1 MGTSYGQL
9 GLKERI
15 EIYRL
20 HADGKSLHVIATALG
35 RHASTISRELRRNS
49 KPSRRWRG
57 GYDPQR
63 AQSLTQRRHARGRA
77 HKLERQPDL
86 RKQVFD
92 RLAMGW
98 SPEQI
103 AGRLTLAK
111 GEPVISHE
119 SIYRYI
125 YWRLWSF
132 KENLHLLLPRRKYAR
147 GKPGRKGGGSWTERI
162 KRRIPIAKR
171 PQGIN
176 QRRCV
181 GHWEADTMAF
191 SKPGTAVLVIHE
203 RRSRFAVL
211 RLQKDRSSLS
221 VVTTLGEALEAF
233 PASNRRSVTMDNGP
247 EFSKHYLLND
257 RHGIKTWFCDLRSP
271 WQKGGVENAIGRLR
285 RFLPRKTDPDKIH
298 SRDFVRL
305 AALLNNT
312 PRKCLGF
319 LTPKEVFSKQESQ
332 RVALQT

>member
-1 MGTSYGQL
+1 MGTNYGQL
-9 GLKERI
+9 GLNERI

-20 HADGKSLHVIATALG
+20 HADGKSLHFIAKTLG
-35 RHASTISRELRRNS
+35 RHPSTISRELRRNS
-49 KPSRRWRG
+49 KPSNRWRG

-63 AQSLTQRRHARGRA
+63 AQTLTRRRHARGRA
-77 HKLERQPDL
+77 YKLERQPDL
-86 RKQVFD
+86 RDLVLD

-119 SIYRYI
+119 SIYRFI

-147 GKPGRKGGGSWTERI
+147 GKPGRKGGGSWIKRI
-162 KRRIPIAKR
+162 KRRVSIAKR
-171 PQGIN
+171 PQSVN
-176 QRRCV
+176 RRRCV

-191 SKPGTAVLVIHE
+191 AKQGAAVLVAHE
-203 RRSRFAVL
+203 RLSRFAVL
-211 RLQKDRSSLS
+211 RLQKDRSSIS
-221 VVTTLGEALEAF
+221 VVTTLGKALQAF
-233 PASNRRSVTMDNGP
+233 PSPKRRSVTMDNGP

-271 WQKGGVENAIGRLR
+271 WQKGGVENTIGRLR
-285 RFLPRKTDPDKIH
+285 RFLPRKTDPDKINA
-298 SRDFVRL
+298 RDFVRL

-319 LTPKEVFSKQESQ
+319 LTPKEAFAKQKSQ

>member
-9 GLKERI
+9 GLNERI

-20 HADGKSLHVIATALG
+20 HAEGKSHHFIAKVLG
-35 RHASTISRELRRNS
+35 RHPSTISRELRRNR

-63 AQSLTQRRHARGRA
+63 AQNLTRRRHARGRA
-77 HKLERQPDL
+77 HKLERQPEL

-132 KENLHLLLPRRKYAR
+132 KENLHLLLPRQKYAR
-147 GKPGRKGGGSWTERI
+147 GKPGRKGGGSWIKRI
-162 KRRIPIAKR
+162 KRRVSIAER
-171 PQGIN
+171 PDGVN

-191 SKPGTAVLVIHE
+191 SKQGPAVLVAHE
-203 RRSRFAVL
+203 RRSRFTVL
-211 RLQKDRSSLS
+211 RLQKDKSSRA
-221 VVTTLGEALEAF
+221 VVTALGNALKAF
-233 PASNRRSVTMDNGP
+233 PAPKRRSVTMDNGP

-271 WQKGGVENAIGRLR
+271 WQKGGVENTIGRLR
-285 RFLPRKTDPDKIH
+285 RFLPRKTDPEQID
-298 SRDFVRL
+298 SRAFVSL
-305 AALLNNT
+305 AARHNNT

-319 LTPKEVFSKQESQ
+319 LTPKEAFFKQKYL